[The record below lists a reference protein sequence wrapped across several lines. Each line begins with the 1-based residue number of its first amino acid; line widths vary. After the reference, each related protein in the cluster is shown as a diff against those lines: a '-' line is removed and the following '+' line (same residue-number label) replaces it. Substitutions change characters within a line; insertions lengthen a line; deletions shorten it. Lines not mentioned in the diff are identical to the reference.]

1 MEILNLVLL
10 LFFAAA
16 LIWLIRILIRQKRN
30 VDIPCRFWHAS
41 RVMILLAAALCL
53 LPLLAMDFSWLTIV
67 RSLMMAVVIG
77 LFALINDGMGK
88 TGFMYMGS
96 RIPFEVISEYD
107 VKETGKKTKVIMK
120 VRETD
125 RKGKTSLTQLTLD
138 FRLKDKEEISRR
150 LKEAI
155 GKRYRR
161 MKL

>member
-1 MEILNLVLL
+1 M
-10 LFFAAA
+10 
-16 LIWLIRILIRQKRN
+16 
-30 VDIPCRFWHAS
+30 
-41 RVMILLAAALCL
+41 MILLAAALCF

-96 RIPFEVISEYD
+96 RIPFEAISEYD

-150 LKEAI
+150 MKEAI